1 MKSKIKILKSLII
14 LFLIVITI
22 IIFNSNIGLF
32 KSCDFMFWNIFRKKN
47 NKQND
52 IYNTTNQQSYIFNVD
67 LKNIDIKSVNL
78 IETVDKNTCINEKI
92 APGTSGNFSIYL
104 QSNKNSKYKINFK
117 SVNEKPQNLYFKAL
131 KNKKEIAESE
141 TLEKLSEKLD
151 GVINK
156 KEKIKIDI
164 QWYWNFENG
173 KESTDIQDTQDS
185 KKIRKYQ
192 FDVYVFGE
200 EI

>member
-1 MKSKIKILKSLII
+1 
-14 LFLIVITI
+14 
-22 IIFNSNIGLF
+22 
-32 KSCDFMFWNIFRKKN
+32 MFWNIFRKKN

>member
-1 MKSKIKILKSLII
+1 MKDKIKILKSLII
-14 LFLIVITI
+14 LFLIVIII

-32 KSCDFMFWNIFRKKN
+32 QSYDFIFLKIFRKKN
-47 NKQND
+47 NKQDN
-52 IYNTTNQQSYIFNVD
+52 IYNIPNQQSYIFNVD

-92 APGTSGNFSIYL
+92 APGTSGNFSICL
-104 QSNKNSKYKINFK
+104 QSNKNSKYKINFQ

-131 KNKKEIAESE
+131 KNKKEIAEAE
-141 TLEKLSEKLD
+141 TLEKLSEKLE
-151 GVINK
+151 GNINK

-173 KESTDIQDTQDS
+173 KESTDIQDTQDA

-192 FDVYVFGE
+192 FDVYALGE